1 MNFIKRALLSM
12 KARKGRTILQLFIFT
27 IVCVLILSGFT
38 IQSAANKAS
47 ELARQELGGDVT
59 LSVDREKQMEAQ
71 QKSTESSSTSGT
83 TERRM
88 FESTPVSVAAAKK
101 LAELDHVSGYN
112 LYSNTQALASGFEPI
127 ASSSDT
133 SQSDDS
139 STSSTTEQQGPG
151 GDSSDSNRP
160 QMVQADLSV
169 SGVLDS
175 ATATKFKA
183 GTDKL
188 TSGKAITASDVG
200 KNVVMIEKTL
210 AEENDL
216 KVGDK
221 IKIQSSDE
229 ATTVELTIKGIYEST
244 DSGSDAAANFSFLNP
259 YNTIYVPYTV
269 ANTIKGSD
277 SKDTV
282 DSAIYFMDDA
292 ANISAFEKAAKKVTA
307 VDWDTF
313 KLDANDA
320 TYQQM
325 IGPINNVAAFS
336 KNVVYIVSIAGALIL
351 GLLVMMQIR
360 ERKYEMGVLLAIGE
374 KRSKLV
380 GQFLVEILV
389 VAVLSFG
396 IAAVSSHYVAQ
407 VVGNQLLTQQN
418 ATASESTSS
427 TSNQRGPGGNG
438 GGPGGGGPGFGSSLT
453 ANTAEIKSLDI
464 QVSLED
470 MLKMGG
476 IGVGIAFISVLLPSI
491 LVLRMNPKTILT
503 KQE

>member
-1 MNFIKRALLSM
+1 MNFIKRGLLSM

-71 QKSTESSSTSGT
+71 QKESSSSSGGT

-88 FESTPVSVAAAKK
+88 FESTPVAVAAAKK
-101 LAELDHVSGYN
+101 LAELDHVAGYN
-112 LYSNTQALASGFEPI
+112 LYSNTQAMASGFEPI
-127 ASSSDT
+127 ASSNDT
-133 SQSDDS
+133 SQTDDS
-139 STSSTTEQQGPG
+139 STQQGPG
-151 GDSSDSNRP
+151 GNDSNRP

-188 TSGKAITASDVG
+188 VSGKAITASDVD

-229 ATTVELTIKGIYEST
+229 ATTVELTIQGIYETT
-244 DSGSDAAANFSFLNP
+244 DSGTDAAANFSFLNP

-277 SKDTV
+277 AKDTV

-427 TSNQRGPGGNG
+427 TTNQRGPGGN
-438 GGPGGGGPGFGSSLT
+438 GGGPGFGSSLT